1 MNNTT
6 AATVTREAL
15 KNGKFRF
22 RVNGEVTLKAST
34 RSYEWASL
42 YQTPEGK
49 VVAWFH
55 ARQDLA
61 VKGNSEA
68 NGISDLKRVGIT
80 EIAEYTPGRELTKEE
95 LAEVQ
100 RGIDLD
106 TIAAELDT
114 NPWDEKTTEQVEDEL
129 VDDMEARLAAEE
141 AKTADAPAPAK
152 KAEKKAAPK
161 KPAAPRRSEVREA
174 AEGMKVVKTKNY
186 TVKEVSELL
195 AASPISVNR
204 WVQMG
209 KLTAVKSDPKEGRV
223 VNLIPGSSVAEFL
236 KGRADR
242 AKAAEKAKADKE
254 AKAKAAADK
263 RQAAKDAK
271 AAKEK
276 AKLDAAKAQAAKVT
290 KKA

>member
-1 MNNTT
+1 MNANTT
-6 AATVTREAL
+6 NTTVTREAL

-34 RSYEWASL
+34 RAYEWASL
-42 YQTPEGK
+42 YKKPNGE

-80 EIAEYTPGRELTKEE
+80 EITEYNAAPRELSQEE
-95 LAEVQ
+95 LTQLQ
-100 RGIDLD
+100 RDTDLD
-106 TIAAELDT
+106 TINELLDT
-114 NPWDEKTTEQVEDEL
+114 NPWDDKSTDNNTTEENTMTETP
-129 VDDMEARLAAEE
+129 
-141 AKTADAPAPAK
+141 AKKTPAKKAAPA
-152 KAEKKAAPK
+152 KAEKKAEPK
-161 KPAAPRRSEVREA
+161 KPAAPRRPEVRET
-174 AEGMKVVKTKNY
+174 AEGKKVVKTKNY
-186 TVKEVSELL
+186 SVKEVAELL

-223 VNLIPGSSVAEFL
+223 VNLIPGASVAEFL
-236 KGRADR
+236 KSRTDR
-242 AKAAEKAKADKE
+242 VKATEKAKADKE
-254 AKAKAAADK
+254 AAAKKAAAE
-263 RQAAKDAK
+263 RQAKKDEK
-271 AAKEK
+271 AAAAK
-276 AKLDAAKAQAAKVT
+276 AKLDNAKAQAAKVN